1 MDFEEAKQ
9 RVTALREQIEYHS
22 RRYYDLD
29 DPEIEDSEFDALTR
43 ELRTLETDY
52 PQLVTADSYTQ
63 RVHGEVSA
71 LFTPVAHEVPLAS
84 LQDVFDIEELREF
97 DLRVRETVEDPQYVV
112 EPKIDGLSVAL
123 EYVDGVF
130 KRGATRGDGV
140 TGEDVS
146 ANLRTIRSIP
156 ARLTAP
162 LPRVIVRGEVYMP
175 RESFA
180 ALVERQELEGEK
192 PFKNPRNAAPGA
204 GSLYL
209 HPPAHRGGG
218 GKRSRRLPRADA
230 GAGVPG
236 DSFL

>member
-63 RVHGEVSA
+63 RVQGEVAA

-97 DLRVRETVEDPQYVV
+97 DLRVRETVEA
-112 EPKIDGLSVAL
+112 G
-123 EYVDGVF
+123 
-130 KRGATRGDGV
+130 
-140 TGEDVS
+140 
-146 ANLRTIRSIP
+146 
-156 ARLTAP
+156 
-162 LPRVIVRGEVYMP
+162 LPRPTLWLTRTACWTMLTP
-175 RESFA
+175 RSPQLA
-180 ALVERQELEGEK
+180 RV
-192 PFKNPRNAAPGA
+192 
-204 GSLYL
+204 STL
-209 HPPAHRGGG
+209 H
-218 GKRSRRLPRADA
+218 S
-230 GAGVPG
+230 
-236 DSFL
+236 